1 LRHNLLLPLVLTANL
16 WPSALR
22 AEEGAGGHY
31 MPGATATFIDALP
44 GKPAFVIADAFT
56 YYNGSAGASQPL
68 EFGGLLTLNGHATAY
83 ADTLLGLY
91 ETPLRLLGGNYVAGL
106 LIPYVWMEV
115 DGQVQRT
122 GPLGGTQTISVHDT
136 ANGIGDLL
144 LYPFMLGWTD
154 ALDLKYDVRLGIY
167 APTGPYDIGRLANT
181 GRNYWTFEPSAS
193 LSWLST
199 KIGTEISLF
208 AGFDINTKNNATD
221 YQSGE
226 VFHLEGTLAQHL
238 PLLRGFIG
246 GGANG
251 FYYQQISG
259 DSGSGATLG
268 GFEGRT
274 VGVGPVVS
282 YGHKVGK
289 VDFAAEVKWLPELEV
304 EKRLK
309 GDYVWVK
316 VGVVF

>member
-1 LRHNLLLPLVLTANL
+1 MNHKLTIITLTASL
-16 WPSALR
+16 FPLLSR

-44 GKPAFVIADAFT
+44 GKPAFVVADAYT
-56 YYNGSAGASQPL
+56 YYDGNVGANRPL
-68 EFGGLLTLNGHATAY
+68 EFGGLLTLNAHATAH
-83 ADTLLGLY
+83 ADTVLGLY
-91 ETPLRLLGGNYVAGL
+91 ETPLQLLGGNYAAAV

-115 DGQVQRT
+115 EGQVQRA
-122 GPLGGTQTISVHDT
+122 GPLGGVQSVFVRDT

-144 LYPFMLGWTD
+144 FYPFMLGWTNACD
-154 ALDLKYDVRLGIY
+154 IKYDVRMGIY
-167 APTGPYDIGRLANT
+167 APTGPYDVGHLANT
-181 GRNYWTFEPSAS
+181 GRNYWTFEPGAS

-199 KIGTEISLF
+199 KIGTEVTVF
-208 AGFDINTKNNATD
+208 AGFDISTKNTATD

-226 VFHLEGTLAQHL
+226 VFHLDGTIAQHL
-238 PLLRGFIG
+238 PLLGGFAG
-246 GGANG
+246 VGANG

-282 YGHKVGK
+282 YAHKIGG
-289 VDFAAEVKWLPELEV
+289 VDLAAEVKWLPELDV

-316 VGVVF
+316 VGIVF